1 MLLTCAASSIWVE
14 TANSLPQLFP
24 DSHQRVDM
32 AFASSFS
39 WAGDGF
45 PCSQVHLQMPEKP
58 VSFLHVSPNSVLPL
72 LLSPYSLPGAI
83 LIQKSV
89 IKSW

>member
-1 MLLTCAASSIWVE
+1 MLLTCAVAFIIWVE

-45 PCSQVHLQMPEKP
+45 PCSQVRLQMPEKP
-58 VSFLHVSPNSVLPL
+58 VSFLHRVSQLGPCLCFYL
-72 LLSPYSLPGAI
+72 LTPFQGPY
-83 LIQKSV
+83 
-89 IKSW
+89 